1 MLHGGG
7 DMLVNLSTLP
17 SAPALSPE
25 YRILRAIP
33 GDRAAVLAFVREN
46 FRACWAEEADYALRQ
61 SPVGCLI
68 AVAGKEIVGFACYD
82 VAGKGFFGPIGVL
95 PRTRG
100 SHVGAALLIGALNAM
115 LQAGYGYGI
124 IGWVEPDVAP
134 FYEKTV
140 NAVYIPGGTP
150 ENSVFARYI
159 DPSAI

>member
-17 SAPALSPE
+17 QIPSLSPE
-25 YRILRAIP
+25 YRIVRAIP
-33 GDRAAVLAFVREN
+33 GDRATILAFVRAN
-46 FRACWAEEADYALRQ
+46 FRACWVEEAEYALHQ
-61 SPVGCLI
+61 NPVSCF
-68 AVAGKEIVGFACYD
+68 VALSGNEIVGFACHD

-95 PRTRG
+95 ERTRG
-100 SHVGAALLIGALNAM
+100 SHVGAALLVRTLNAM
-115 LQAGYGYGI
+115 LEAGYGYGI

-150 ENSVFARYI
+150 NNSVFARYI
-159 DPSAI
+159 DPDGI